1 MSSENNYKDYTD
13 YILNLLNEERPIK
26 ELKNPYKSQNRYYW
40 ENRQYILNLKKE
52 KMKDPEYAEKV
63 RKYNK
68 NYYDNRLSKIYY
80 TCEACNLK
88 LLRHGY
94 RHHKKTKKH
103 YDNMVRVMRE
113 NNVSEKEIESY
124 PKPKL
129 RPNELQR
136 RYNKAYYKR
145 HAQEIKERAREHM
158 REVRK
163 NTVHK
168 IDREKPF
175 LSVIK
180 LY

>member
-13 YILNLLNEERPIK
+13 YILRLLNEERPVK
-26 ELKNPYKSQNRYYW
+26 EIKNPYKPQNRYYW
-40 ENRQYILNLKKE
+40 ENREYILNLKKE

-68 NYYDNRLSKIYY
+68 EYYDNRLSKIYY
-80 TCEACNLK
+80 KCEACNIE

-103 YDNMVRVMRE
+103 YENIIRIMRE
-113 NNVSEKEIESY
+113 NNASEKDIESY

-129 RPNELQR
+129 RPTELQR

-145 HAQEIKERAREHM
+145 HAKEIKERARKQMKEI
-158 REVRK
+158 RSRNVPK
-163 NTVHK
+163 V
-168 IDREKPF
+168 DREKPF